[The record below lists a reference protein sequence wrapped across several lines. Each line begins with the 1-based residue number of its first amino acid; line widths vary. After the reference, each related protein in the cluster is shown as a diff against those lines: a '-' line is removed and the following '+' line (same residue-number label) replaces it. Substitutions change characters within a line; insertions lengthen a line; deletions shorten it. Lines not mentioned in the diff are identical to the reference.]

1 MKHPTLIRGD
11 CFVELPKLEAN
22 SAHSFVCDPPYGIR
36 FMGKAWDGAD
46 IAKRAD
52 ERRQFSTDPD
62 PKSGDTGGHRSVAA
76 EAGKYRRDIE
86 AARSFQEFSRLWATE
101 AFRIL
106 RPGGYLVSFASTR
119 TYHRMV
125 CGIEEAGF
133 EIRDQLGWMFGS
145 GFPKSKNIAGRG
157 TALKPAWEPIVLA
170 RKPIEGNVEEN
181 FARWGTGMLEIDDC
195 RIPFESAADQLEA
208 MAKNR
213 HEVFGSGTRQTH
225 GIYGVEKRDR
235 KNYIAAGRWP
245 PNIMHDG
252 GAEASE
258 VLGSSQ
264 RFFYC
269 AKASTADR
277 DAGLEW
283 EELRPMARSNGAQ
296 SALSDSEDYT
306 GGSTD
311 IGLNKVQMRANSHPT
326 VKPTSLMRWLCRLVT
341 PAGGRIVDPM
351 MGSGS
356 TGRACQLEDFEFFGI
371 ELEEDYFN
379 FARRRID
386 EATGELFA
394 KRD

>member
-11 CFVELPKLEAN
+11 CFEELPKLEAN

-46 IAKRAD
+46 IAKRTD
-52 ERRQFSTDPD
+52 ERRQFSVDPD
-62 PKSGDTGGHRSVAA
+62 PKSGTTGGHRSVAA
-76 EAGKYRRDIE
+76 EAGKYRRDIT
-86 AARSFQEFSRLWATE
+86 AARAFQEFSRLWALE
-101 AFRIL
+101 SFRVL
-106 RPGGYLVSFASTR
+106 RPGGYLVAFASTR

-145 GFPKSKNIAGRG
+145 GFPKSKNVHGRG

-181 FARWGTGMLEIDDC
+181 FAKWGTGMLSIDEC
-195 RIPFESAADQLEA
+195 RIPFESPADQLEA

-213 HEVFGSGTRQTH
+213 HEDFGSGSRQTH
-225 GIYGVEKRDR
+225 GIYGEEKRDR

-252 GAEASE
+252 SAEAAE
-258 VLGSSQ
+258 ILGSSQ

-269 AKASTADR
+269 AKASAADR

-283 EELRPMARSNGAQ
+283 EQLRPMARSNGAQ
-296 SALSDSEDYT
+296 SALSDDESYS

-326 VKPTSLMRWLCRLVT
+326 VKPTSLMRWLVRLVT
-341 PAGGRIVDPM
+341 PAGGRVVDPM

-371 ELEEDYFN
+371 ELEVDYFN
-379 FARRRID
+379 FARRRVD

-394 KRD
+394 RQG

>member
-1 MKHPTLIRGD
+1 MKHPTLILGD
-11 CFVELPKLEAN
+11 CFEELKKLEEN
-22 SAHSFVCDPPYGIR
+22 SAHSFVTDPPYGIR

-46 IAKRAD
+46 IAKRT
-52 ERRQFSTDPD
+52 EQRRAGHRDRD
-62 PKSGDTGGHRSVAA
+62 PKSGKTGGHNSLAA
-76 EAGKYRRDIE
+76 EAGKYLRDI
-86 AARSFQEFSRLWATE
+86 AGSRAFQEFSYLWAVE
-101 AFRIL
+101 AYRVL

-125 CGIEEAGF
+125 TGIEDAGF
-133 EIRDQLGWMFGS
+133 EIRDQLGWLFGS
-145 GFPKSKNIAGRG
+145 GFPKSKNLNGRG

-170 RKPIEGNVEEN
+170 RKPIEGNVETN
-181 FARWGTGMLEIDDC
+181 FAKWGTGMLNIDDC
-195 RIPFESAADQLEA
+195 RIPFESPADQLEA

-213 HEVFGSGTRQTH
+213 HEEFGSGTRQTH
-225 GIYGVEKRDR
+225 GIYGEEKRDR

-245 PNIMHDG
+245 PNVMHDRSPETMDVF
-252 GAEASE
+252 GA
-258 VLGSSQ
+258 SQ

-269 AKASTADR
+269 AKASALDR

-283 EELRPMARSNGAQ
+283 EQLRPMARSNGAQ
-296 SALSDSEDYT
+296 SALSDDDEYT

-326 VKPTSLMRWLCRLVT
+326 VKPTALMRWLVKLVT
-341 PAGGRIVDPM
+341 PAGGRVIDPM

-356 TGRACQLEDFEFFGI
+356 TGRACSLEGFDFTGI
-371 ELEEDYFN
+371 ELEADYFN

-394 KRD
+394 QR